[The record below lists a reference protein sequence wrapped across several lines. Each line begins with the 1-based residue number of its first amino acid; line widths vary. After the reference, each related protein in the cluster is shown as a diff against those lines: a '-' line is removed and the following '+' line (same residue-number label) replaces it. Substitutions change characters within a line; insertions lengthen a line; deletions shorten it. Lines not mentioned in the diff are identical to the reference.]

1 MATQTNPKSPGGR
14 PQLTE
19 RSLSARSLSKEG
31 PGTGNLNNTHKGS
44 SSKLHKT
51 HTVGHGRHGHNRVPS
66 YGKGLNKLTKL
77 TPIHAAED
85 AGNAKHHAR
94 SASHTPSTSP
104 RVLSDKRNSST
115 TTLNRPSSKGSIK
128 KNASHPNLTHNPSS
142 AKIGNK
148 QKSEKA
154 QIKKS
159 LFKKGTND
167 APLQGMA
174 RFELGDMD
182 DVARDDDW
190 TDSGS
195 QSPVTTR
202 TYSRQKTPTTAAPK
216 ELPTPDEPPEP
227 RSPQL
232 PDSPPESLRSDGD
245 REKSTLQVR
254 KTRPEVN
261 GAPRNNNTF
270 SHPPDVQAV
279 TSRLISRNGTQAI
292 PTTTN
297 VSANITPQHIGS
309 PNLSHSNGFANL
321 NEPSMPSDGISRFL
335 PGSKSNSG
343 SGTPGSVSQLQ
354 QNLASF
360 DRSSHHSSS
369 PDDKASALRIK
380 ADARRAKSA
389 VDLTNGQARNR
400 DSPLPEKP
408 PSLENTTEH
417 QPSQKAKLQQSHLPS
432 PFESARGANPRAG
445 KSYTQLKLNLD
456 REAVSRDP
464 PISKHPVLMNVNK
477 GGSVLN
483 MASSIPS
490 SATEME
496 KRIKRQYA
504 QAQRDVSNSKKY
516 YPDAIVGKIPGRAV
530 RRHEMSERGKERRG
544 REKGKRDG
552 NTISEDAARGGPQT
566 NGGKSATNGADEAVA
581 RNGKVRFEIGGARS
595 PDELTRDGGRL
606 GLDGADDEGVHGL
619 LRRMWMAQEP
629 RAEEM
634 EQ

>member
-1 MATQTNPKSPGGR
+1 M
-14 PQLTE
+14 
-19 RSLSARSLSKEG
+19 
-31 PGTGNLNNTHKGS
+31 
-44 SSKLHKT
+44 
-51 HTVGHGRHGHNRVPS
+51 PS

-77 TPIHAAED
+77 TSIPPAD
-85 AGNAKHHAR
+85 DSGNAKHHTR

-104 RVLSDKRNSST
+104 SALSAKRNSST

-128 KNASHPNLTHNPSS
+128 KNASHPNLSHNAPA
-142 AKIGNK
+142 AKFGNK

-159 LFKKGTND
+159 LLKRGTND

-195 QSPVTTR
+195 QSPVITR
-202 TYSRQKTPTTAAPK
+202 TYSRPKTPTTAAPK

-227 RSPQL
+227 RSPRL
-232 PDSPPESLRSDGD
+232 PDSPPESPRSDGD
-245 REKSTLQVR
+245 RNASSLQIG

-261 GAPRNNNTF
+261 GTHRNNDTF

-279 TSRLISRNGTQAI
+279 TNRLISRNGTQAI
-292 PTTTN
+292 PTTTSN
-297 VSANITPQHIGS
+297 VLANITPQHTGS
-309 PNLSHSNGFANL
+309 PNIGHSNGFANL
-321 NEPSMPSDGISRFL
+321 NQPSMPSDGISRFL
-335 PGSKSNSG
+335 SGSKSTSG
-343 SGTPGSVSQLQ
+343 TGTPGSVSQLQ

-369 PDDKASALRIK
+369 PDDKASASKIK

-389 VDLTNGQARNR
+389 IDLTNDRIRNR
-400 DSPLPEKP
+400 DGPGPEKSS
-408 PSLENTTEH
+408 SLENTTEP
-417 QPSQKAKLQQSHLPS
+417 QPSLKPKFLQSHLPS

-456 REAVSRDP
+456 REAVSREP

-504 QAQRDVSNSKKY
+504 QAQKDVSNSKKY

-544 REKGKRDG
+544 RDKGKRDG
-552 NTISEDAARGGPQT
+552 NTISEDSASGGSPQT
-566 NGGKSATNGADEAVA
+566 DGAQSASSNGADEAAAAA
-581 RNGKVRFEIGGARS
+581 RNGKVRFEVGGARS
-595 PDELTRDGGRL
+595 PDELTRDGGGRR
-606 GLDGADDEGVHGL
+606 GVDGADDEGVHGM
-619 LRRMWMAQEP
+619 LRRMWMAPEP
-629 RAEEM
+629 RVEEM
-634 EQ
+634 GQ

>member
-1 MATQTNPKSPGGR
+1 M
-14 PQLTE
+14 
-19 RSLSARSLSKEG
+19 
-31 PGTGNLNNTHKGS
+31 
-44 SSKLHKT
+44 
-51 HTVGHGRHGHNRVPS
+51 PS

-77 TPIHAAED
+77 TSIHPAED
-85 AGNAKHHAR
+85 SGNAKHHSR
-94 SASHTPSTSP
+94 SASHTPSISP
-104 RVLSDKRNSST
+104 SALAGKRNSST

-128 KNASHPNLTHNPSS
+128 KNASHPNLSHNAPA
-142 AKIGNK
+142 AKFGNK

-159 LFKKGTND
+159 LLKKGTND

-182 DVARDDDW
+182 DIAHDDDW

-195 QSPVTTR
+195 QSPVIKR
-202 TYSRQKTPTTAAPK
+202 TNSRPKTPTTVAPK

-227 RSPQL
+227 RSPRL
-232 PDSPPESLRSDGD
+232 PDSPPESPRSDGERD
-245 REKSTLQVR
+245 GSTLQIG

-261 GAPRNNNTF
+261 GTHRNNNTF

-279 TSRLISRNGTQAI
+279 TNRLISRNGTQAI
-292 PTTTN
+292 PTTTSN
-297 VSANITPQHIGS
+297 VSANITPQHVGS
-309 PNLSHSNGFANL
+309 PNIGHSNGFANL
-321 NEPSMPSDGISRFL
+321 NQPSMPSDGISRFL
-335 PGSKSNSG
+335 SGSKSTSG
-343 SGTPGSVSQLQ
+343 TGTPGSVSQLQ

-369 PDDKASALRIK
+369 PDDKASASKTK

-389 VDLTNGQARNR
+389 IDLTNGQIRNR
-400 DSPLPEKP
+400 DGPVPEKS
-408 PSLENTTEH
+408 PSLESTTE
-417 QPSQKAKLQQSHLPS
+417 PRASLKPKFLQSHLPS

-456 REAVSRDP
+456 REAVSREP

-504 QAQRDVSNSKKY
+504 QAQKDVSNSKKY

-544 REKGKRDG
+544 RDKGKRDG
-552 NTISEDAARGGPQT
+552 NTINEDTASGSPQT
-566 NGGKSATNGADEAVA
+566 DGVKSASSNGADEAAAA
-581 RNGKVRFEIGGARS
+581 RNGKVRFEVGGARS
-595 PDELTRDGGRL
+595 PDELTRDGGGRL
-606 GLDGADDEGVHGL
+606 GPDVADDEGVHGM
-619 LRRMWMAQEP
+619 LRRMWMAPEP
-629 RAEEM
+629 RVEEM
-634 EQ
+634 GQ